1 MIQTPVVHGRTVD
14 GETRCVHYGTVLDVV
29 AIRFRCCDRY
39 YPCFSCHAEAETH
52 PVLRW
57 PTDKWQENA
66 ILCGVCRTELSIV
79 SYRAAAVCPACGA
92 GFNPGCA
99 THFPLYFEE

>member
-1 MIQTPVVHGRTVD
+1 MAQAPVVHGRTID
-14 GETRCVHYGTVLDVV
+14 GETRCVHYGTALDVV
-29 AIRFRCCDRY
+29 AIRFRCCDRD
-39 YPCFSCHAEAETH
+39 YPCISCHAEAETH

-57 PTDKWQENA
+57 PALQWQENA
-66 ILCGVCRTELSIV
+66 ILCGVCRTELSIDA
-79 SYRAAAVCPACGA
+79 YRVAAACPACGA

>member
-1 MIQTPVVHGRTVD
+1 MTEIPVVHGRTVD
-14 GETRCVHYGTVLDVV
+14 AETRCVHYSTVLDVV

-39 YPCFSCHAEAETH
+39 YPCISCHWEAETH

-57 PTDKWQENA
+57 PADTWQERA
-66 ILCGVCRTELSIV
+66 ILCGVCRAELSIHA
-79 SYRAAAVCPACGA
+79 YRVASACTRCGA

-99 THFPLYFEE
+99 THFRLYFEE

>member
-1 MIQTPVVHGRTVD
+1 MGPTPVVHGRTVD
-14 GETRCVHYGTVLDVV
+14 GETRCVHYGTALDVV

-57 PTDKWQENA
+57 PARTWRENA
-66 ILCGVCRTELSIV
+66 ILCGVCRTELSIDT
-79 SYRAAAVCPACGA
+79 YRAATACPVCDA